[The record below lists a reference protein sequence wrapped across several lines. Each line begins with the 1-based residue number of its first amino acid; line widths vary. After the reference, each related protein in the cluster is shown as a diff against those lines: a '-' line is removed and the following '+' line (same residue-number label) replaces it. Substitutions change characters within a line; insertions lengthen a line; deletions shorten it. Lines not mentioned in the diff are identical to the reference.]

1 MAAVHEVQSTN
12 IPEEG
17 MQYDTSETDL
27 DGSNVTEISEVYI
40 NDCNNFIKVC
50 DFDFNRTDS
59 QSLIKTII
67 DPNIDRCLLRDTRG
81 RCYSIVVDGKIYKI
95 GGSDDAKGIGSI
107 AGYLSGN
114 GGSPSPRTCG
124 IHYYIARE
132 LYNGNNVSLWCIWAP
147 NVQVDLFGL
156 STEDN
161 INSSVSI
168 RSKELEKIC
177 LENFMQRTGRL
188 PRWNM
193 QEAGRSSDWSPTI
206 MKICNSLPLSNT
218 YLEQPVNIDDCDILL
233 KLYHW
238 KHNGYNLF
246 PDN

>member
-1 MAAVHEVQSTN
+1 MTDNLIDQPTTESISTESNIPN
-12 IPEEG
+12 IPE
-17 MQYDTSETDL
+17 
-27 DGSNVTEISEVYI
+27 VPEVYV

-50 DFDFNRTDS
+50 DFELNHTDS
-59 QSLIKTII
+59 QSLWKVIR
-67 DPNIDRCLLRDTRG
+67 DPNISNELLRDTRG
-81 RCYSIVVDGKIYKI
+81 RSYIIVVNNKIYKI

-132 LYNGNNVSLWCIWAP
+132 LYYGNNVSLFCTWAP
-147 NVQVDLFGL
+147 NVQANLSGL

-161 INSSVSI
+161 INITCSI

-177 LENFMQRTGRL
+177 LDNYRQRTGRL
-188 PRWNM
+188 PKWNM
-193 QEAGRSSDWSPTI
+193 QEAGRSSDWPPII
-206 MKICNSLPLSNT
+206 MSICNSLPLSNS
-218 YLEQPVNIDDCDILL
+218 YLTLPDNIDDCDILL

>member
-1 MAAVHEVQSTN
+1 ML
-12 IPEEG
+12 
-17 MQYDTSETDL
+17 Y
-27 DGSNVTEISEVYI
+27 
-40 NDCNNFIKVC
+40 C
-50 DFDFNRTDS
+50 DFNLNHSDS
-59 QSLIKTII
+59 QSLIKPIM
-67 DPNIDRCLLRDTRG
+67 DSNIGRNLLRDTRG
-81 RCYSIVVDGKIYKI
+81 RCYSIVVDSKIYKI

-124 IHYYIARE
+124 IHYYIAQE
-132 LYNGNNVSLWCIWAP
+132 LFNKHEVSLWCIWAP
-147 NVQVDLFGL
+147 NVQVNLLGL

-177 LENFMQRTGRL
+177 LENYMERTGRL

-193 QEAGRSSDWSPTI
+193 QEAGRSNDWPPII
-206 MKICNSLPLSNT
+206 MKICNSLPLSNP
-218 YLEQPVNIDDCDILL
+218 YLEQPDNIDDCDILL

>member
-1 MAAVHEVQSTN
+1 MADVHGDQSTN
-12 IPEEG
+12 PVER
-17 MQYDTSETDL
+17 MQYDNSETGL
-27 DGSNVTEISEVYI
+27 DGSNVTEILEVDI

-50 DFDFNRTDS
+50 DFDLNHTDS
-59 QSLIKTII
+59 QSLIKSIM
-67 DPNIDRCLLRDTRG
+67 DPNINNCLLKDTRG
-81 RCYSIVVDGKIYKI
+81 RCYCIVVNDKIYKI
-95 GGSDDAKGIGSI
+95 GGSDDAKGICSI

-132 LYNGNNVSLWCIWAP
+132 LYYGNNVSLWCTWAP
-147 NVQVDLFGL
+147 NVQVNLFGL

-161 INSSVSI
+161 TNSSVSI
-168 RSKELEKIC
+168 RSKELEKNCID
-177 LENFMQRTGRL
+177 NYRQRTGRL
-188 PRWNM
+188 PKWNM
-193 QEAGRSSDWSPTI
+193 QEAGRSSDWPPII
-206 MKICNSLPLSNT
+206 MSICNSLPLSNS
-218 YLEQPVNIDDCDILL
+218 YLTLPDNIDDCDILL